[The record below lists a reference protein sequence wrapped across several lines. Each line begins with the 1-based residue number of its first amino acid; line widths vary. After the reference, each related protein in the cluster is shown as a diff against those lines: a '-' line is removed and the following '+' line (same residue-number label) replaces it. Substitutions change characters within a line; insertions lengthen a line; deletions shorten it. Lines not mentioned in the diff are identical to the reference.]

1 MPLPTLRSF
10 PALRLLAALLA
21 ALLALASCGGGD
33 IIEIGIV
40 ERFDD
45 PAVDEARD
53 GFLQA
58 MDAAG
63 YKASEQVRYF
73 RFNAEGSE
81 FSLDEIVEEL
91 VVEEDVDVLLAI
103 GSDALRAAIRGAS
116 GQAIFFALATDD
128 TIGGASDGGFRH
140 GAITGGSFAH
150 AAGLVEMAS
159 LTLPSLDLIA
169 SSRLAVFVVPDELD
183 SVAAARLGAEGII
196 RSGLEIVRVEVT
208 DAGSVEDAVREAAD
222 ADVAAI
228 ALTPSALLDDALE
241 GHPCRGGEPGH
252 PRGGDAPR
260 SRGAG
265 RLRRSGAGGRRER
278 TDRRRHASPLP
289 RRRRPQRRAALLRH
303 AGRTLAEPTG
313 SRRAPLRPRPDRLR
327 RRGRGHR
334 LSEGVQYA
342 LYERL
347 VDRLGQ
353 GVPVK

>member
-33 IIEIGIV
+33 IVEIGIV

-81 FSLDEIVEEL
+81 FSLGEIVEEL

-116 GQAIFFALATDD
+116 GQAIFFALATDS

-140 GAITGGSFAH
+140 GAS
-150 AAGLVEMAS
+150 
-159 LTLPSLDLIA
+159 P
-169 SSRLAVFVVPDELD
+169 
-183 SVAAARLGAEGII
+183 AAR
-196 RSGLEIVRVEVT
+196 
-208 DAGSVEDAVREAAD
+208 
-222 ADVAAI
+222 
-228 ALTPSALLDDALE
+228 
-241 GHPCRGGEPGH
+241 
-252 PRGGDAPR
+252 
-260 SRGAG
+260 SR
-265 RLRRSGAGGRRER
+265 
-278 TDRRRHASPLP
+278 T
-289 RRRRPQRRAALLRH
+289 RRAW
-303 AGRTLAEPTG
+303 
-313 SRRAPLRPRPDRLR
+313 SRWR
-327 RRGRGHR
+327 
-334 LSEGVQYA
+334 V
-342 LYERL
+342 
-347 VDRLGQ
+347 
-353 GVPVK
+353 